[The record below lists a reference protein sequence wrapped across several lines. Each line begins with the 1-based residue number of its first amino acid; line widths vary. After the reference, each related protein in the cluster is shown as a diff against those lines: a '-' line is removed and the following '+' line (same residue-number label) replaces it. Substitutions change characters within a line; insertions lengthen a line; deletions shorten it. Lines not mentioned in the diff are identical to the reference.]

1 MQRRVERLKRKTG
14 ALILIALFFLPAA
27 LTILHPAFAA
37 GDYFLEN
44 WNENFEQGT
53 HENTENINNQLR
65 LAPENTSGR
74 FTSQALDAGE
84 NVRWDNIV
92 WMGSEPTA
100 FVQEN
105 DNVIFEDNISNST
118 IENNIDRLKS
128 SDGSYERIEEN
139 SDNQLLVE
147 HWIGPVSKGYDNYTV
162 VIEGYTSGE
171 NVGVYILENQ
181 NGTWGWRLIENLTS
195 TERTL
200 YFEIR
205 GENIDNYLRDGENI
219 KLKYED
225 WVGGTD
231 DSQPADNLF
240 LDFVIVM
247 ENVTYTSDVELQVR
261 VSSDGTT
268 WTDNLGPDGTSSTSF
283 GTPSITVNLENI
295 PIGRYIQY
303 VVYFS
308 SENGALLS
316 GANGP
321 IVDNVLINFTRP
333 TRLIRPADGENTN
346 DNTPTFSWENRAPNA
361 LNYRLVIDNDP
372 NFADGENTYDNAN
385 ILGKENFIEIENQ
398 LPDGLWYWKVQVK
411 SSGGWGPW
419 SEVRCFRVD
428 TLAPLAP
435 VNIQI
440 SPSGWTTTGSFT
452 ISWTDP
458 DDNAAI
464 RKAYYKVDAAPTS
477 PTDGTLVEVATGEI
491 TSLTLTITEDGT
503 HTIYV
508 WLQDNAGNVDHNNRA
523 SVTAYFDNSPPAK
536 PTISSTTHA
545 EGAVSGNASPSFSWE
560 AVGGPSPVTYYYMLY
575 PYETDWQTTT
585 STSVSYSGVP
595 DGEYTF
601 KLKAADTGGESGVDQ
616 YSIIIDTVPS
626 TIELSGVAA
635 TAKETGTGWTLTTTQ
650 QTFTLSGRVEPGSQ
664 VTINGT
670 AVSVAGD
677 GTFSKTYTLSPGQ
690 TVFRIRVIDAAGNIT
705 EKTLTVNYSG
715 VAPTVAGP
723 SAVEPLM
730 LVAALVVLIVVIVGV
745 VFRFTRRK

>member
-1 MQRRVERLKRKTG
+1 MKRKTG

-27 LTILHPAFAA
+27 LTILHLACAA
-37 GDYFLEN
+37 GDYFFLEN
-44 WNENFEQGT
+44 WNENFKRGT
-53 HENTENINNQLR
+53 HENTENVDNQLR

-92 WMGSEPTA
+92 WVGSEPTA

-128 SDGSYERIEEN
+128 SDDSYERIEEN

-147 HWIGPVSKGYDNYTV
+147 HWIGPVSKGFDNYTV
-162 VIEGYTSGE
+162 VVEGYTSGE
-171 NVGVYILENQ
+171 NIGVYILENQ
-181 NGTWGWRLIENLTS
+181 NGSWEWRLIDNLTS
-195 TERTL
+195 TEQTL
-200 YFEIR
+200 RFEID
-205 GENIDNYLRDGENI
+205 GDNIDNYLSDGENI
-219 KLKYED
+219 KLQYKD
-225 WVGGTD
+225 WGGGPTD
-231 DSQPADNLF
+231 TTPDNLF

-247 ENVTYTSDVELQVR
+247 ENVTYTSDVKLQVS
-261 VSSDGTT
+261 VSADNVT
-268 WTDNLGPDGTSSTSF
+268 WSDNLGPAGNSTYF
-283 GTPSITVNLENI
+283 DAPSTTVNLENI
-295 PIGRYIQY
+295 PIGRYIRY
-303 VVYFS
+303 VVYFW
-308 SENGALLS
+308 SENGQLLS
-316 GANGP
+316 GPNGP
-321 IVDNVLINFTRP
+321 TVDNVLINFTRP
-333 TRLIRPADGENTN
+333 AHLVRPADDNETR
-346 DNTPTFSWENRAPNA
+346 DNTPTFGWDNRAPNA
-361 LNYRLVIDNDP
+361 LYYRLVIDNDP
-372 NFADGENTYDNAN
+372 NFADGENEYDNAN
-385 ILGKENFIEIENQ
+385 IPGAENSITIENE
-398 LPDGLWYWKVQVK
+398 LPDGAWYWKVRVK

-419 SEVRCFRVD
+419 SEVYRLVVD
-428 TLAPLAP
+428 NTP
-435 VNIQI
+435 
-440 SPSGWTTTGSFT
+440 PSALTVSSSTHTAGVWTNNANPSFSWTAAEGPSSVTYYYKLEGYDTTWRTTTSTSVSYTGLSDGTYTF
-452 ISWTDP
+452 
-458 DDNAAI
+458 
-464 RKAYYKVDAAPTS
+464 KAYAQDLGGSGPTTSYEIKIDTSAPTTPS
-477 PTDGTLVEVATGEI
+477 
-491 TSLTLTITEDGT
+491 
-503 HTIYV
+503 
-508 WLQDNAGNVDHNNRA
+508 
-523 SVTAYFDNSPPAK
+523 
-536 PTISSTTHA
+536 ISSTTHT
-545 EGAVSGNASPSFSWE
+545 EGVKSNNTNPSFSWE
-560 AVGGPSPVTYYYMLY
+560 AVEGPSSVTYYYMLY

-690 TVFRIRVIDAAGNIT
+690 TVFHIRVIDAAGNIT